1 MTDTFRSRG
10 GRQFSVQGDAS
21 LLTLDRMQIFQERAD
36 SDPRIASLSLV
47 AGPAR
52 GAWLRGAGPSGGLV
66 AIATDIENLVGPP
79 AATDPTSWMV
89 WCRDASVRGLWHDWW
104 VTSDTDVVNAT
115 VIFPPTEVDVI
126 EAADLSGAHAPL
138 FHEIPRVKQL
148 TLTVDVSWLGPHET
162 GAQVLTT
169 SALSALV
176 HQDAIAAIRLVGVS
190 ELPEYAHH
198 LVDEPKVEVLS
209 SMDETPVSDL
219 IWYPNQVDGRGSMAS
234 ARRLGRRVVVT
245 YLDLIA
251 YDIRRYH
258 ATTQAWQVYRAL
270 QRRIALSVD
279 GVATIS
285 TDVATRMMEEVPR
298 LDPARVQPILLGLDH
313 VTAQQVPV
321 SPPEH
326 VLELAATLGS
336 KRFLL
341 VMGNDFG
348 HKNRDFAIRVWQQVL
363 QAGQQCDLVLAGLHV
378 RGSSSKDA
386 EDALTALHVD
396 LRGRVHTVGHVDSA
410 SRAWLLSHAAVVLY
424 PTSAEGFGLVPYE
437 AAALGTPST
446 FTDFGPL
453 REVSGA
459 KGLPKG
465 WSLDAY
471 AADVVSML
479 TDPNAAEARIGTL
492 MQAISRHSW
501 DTFATELVDF
511 FKRIAAMPV
520 SPAGLI
526 GGDSAA
532 DAAALASILSSR
544 SYRLAT
550 RMQGVAGRL
559 RRR

>member
-52 GAWLRGAGPSGGLV
+52 GAWLRGAGPSGVLV

-336 KRFLL
+336 KRFVL

-410 SRAWLLSHAAVVLY
+410 SCAWLLSHAAVVLY

>member
-1 MTDTFRSRG
+1 
-10 GRQFSVQGDAS
+10 
-21 LLTLDRMQIFQERAD
+21 
-36 SDPRIASLSLV
+36 
-47 AGPAR
+47 
-52 GAWLRGAGPSGGLV
+52 
-66 AIATDIENLVGPP
+66 
-79 AATDPTSWMV
+79 
-89 WCRDASVRGLWHDWW
+89 LWHDWW

-126 EAADLSGAHAPL
+126 EAADLSGAHARL
-138 FHEIPRVKQL
+138 FHEIPRVKQM

-209 SMDETPVSDL
+209 SMDEAPVSDL
-219 IWYPNQVDGRGSMAS
+219 IWYPNQVDGRGTMAS

-258 ATTQAWQVYRAL
+258 ATPQAWQLYRAL

-279 GVATIS
+279 GVTTIS
-285 TDVATRMMEEVPR
+285 TDVATRLMEEVPR
-298 LDPARVQPILLGLDH
+298 LDPARVQPIILGLDH
-313 VTAQQVPV
+313 VTAQEVPA
-321 SPPEH
+321 SPPEQ
-326 VLELAATLGS
+326 LRELTKALGS
-336 KRFLL
+336 KRFIL
-341 VMGNDFG
+341 VLGNDFG

-386 EDALTALHVD
+386 EDVLTALHVD

-410 SRAWLLSHAAVVLY
+410 SRMWLLSQAAVVLY

-453 REVSGA
+453 REVSEV

-479 TDPNAAEARIGTL
+479 TDANAAEARIGTL

-501 DTFATELVDF
+501 DAFATQLADF
-511 FKRIAAMPV
+511 FTRIAAMPV

-532 DAAALASILSSR
+532 DAAALSSILSSR

-559 RRR
+559 RRK

>member
-52 GAWLRGAGPSGGLV
+52 GAWLRGAGPSGVLV

-104 VTSDTDVVNAT
+104 VTSDTEVVNAT

>member
-52 GAWLRGAGPSGGLV
+52 GAWLRGAGPSGVLV